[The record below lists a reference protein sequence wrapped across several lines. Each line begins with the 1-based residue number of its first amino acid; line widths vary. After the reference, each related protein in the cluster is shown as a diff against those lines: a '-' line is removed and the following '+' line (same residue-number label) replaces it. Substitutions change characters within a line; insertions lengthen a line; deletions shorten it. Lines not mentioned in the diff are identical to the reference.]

1 MQTVEHLE
9 RKTSYWINLVPSR
22 WGRGCHWIR
31 LKTFPYVEAT
41 FITPDTAVWLSL
53 MQFSIVS
60 SRYSILHWQSAQTD
74 YKSWANMNAI
84 SNFRHED
91 IVRSFRARIAGLG
104 FIISN
109 FNVGKWPVCFFL
121 YKLKGY
127 KHTEADNRLKNKHIS
142 SICPDWQNSLST
154 S

>member
-31 LKTFPYVEAT
+31 LKTFPYVELT
-41 FITPDTAVWLSL
+41 FITLDTAVWLSL
-53 MQFSIVS
+53 MHFSIVS
-60 SRYSILHWQSAQTD
+60 SRYSILHWQSVQTD

-84 SNFRHED
+84 SNFKHED
-91 IVRSFRARIAGLG
+91 IVRSFKARI
-104 FIISN
+104 
-109 FNVGKWPVCFFL
+109 VGKWPVCFFL

-127 KHTEADNRLKNKHIS
+127 KHTEADSRLKNKHIS
-142 SICPDWQNSLST
+142 SICPD
-154 S
+154 